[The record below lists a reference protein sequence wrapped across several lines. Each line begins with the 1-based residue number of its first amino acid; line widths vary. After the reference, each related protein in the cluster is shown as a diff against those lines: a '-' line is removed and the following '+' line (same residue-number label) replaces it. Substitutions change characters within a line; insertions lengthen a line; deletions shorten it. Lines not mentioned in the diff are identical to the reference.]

1 MSWNELTVE
10 QVQAGISGTKEEM
23 ERIGMETTAFVRNG
37 FRMQMGDFFR
47 LTSELT
53 IQIPALPRPTLEEL
67 QAKFNWVKSIE
78 RDTSTTEAT
87 TLKLG
92 TVLRTDET
100 SINGKEYELR
110 LAPKLNVLFGYQ
122 HATWL
127 VENQDKSPELMVL
140 LGKIYI
146 DFPGLVVVG
155 SYGSRSIPCLND
167 GDRRWEQ
174 NWHWVGNDLNQNGR
188 VAASSK

>member
-1 MSWNELTVE
+1 MNISVDQRFALLSALGAMTSWNELTVE
-10 QVQAGISGTKEEM
+10 QVQAGISGKKEEM
-23 ERIGMETTAFVRNG
+23 ERVGNEMTAFIRNG
-37 FRMQMGDFFR
+37 FRTQVGDFFHE
-47 LTSELT
+47 TGELT

-92 TVLRTDET
+92 TVIRTDET

-110 LAPKLNVLFGYQ
+110 LAPKLNVLLGYQ
-122 HATWL
+122 HTTWL

-167 GDRRWEQ
+167 GD
-174 NWHWVGNDLNQNGR
+174 
-188 VAASSK
+188 